1 MNIYGRQVKQLLNC
15 SDEYAEFIVAEM
27 AADGLDFSE
36 CSQEEFEEFA
46 KFQDSLVV
54 SGFKTIDKEEV

>member
-15 SDEYAEFIVAEM
+15 SDKYAEFIVAEM

-54 SGFKTIDKEEV
+54 SGFKIADKEEV